1 MLLRNL
7 IDLILLKC
15 KQKRKEERG
24 KRKEERGK
32 RKEKKLI
39 NVRLTVDSRNIKWLY
54 SVPGYTYTEQK
65 NVKSTYLEM
74 YHQLILENN

>member
-1 MLLRNL
+1 VLLRNL

-32 RKEKKLI
+32 RKEERGKK
-39 NVRLTVDSRNIKWLY
+39 
-54 SVPGYTYTEQK
+54 K
-65 NVKSTYLEM
+65 N
-74 YHQLILENN
+74 